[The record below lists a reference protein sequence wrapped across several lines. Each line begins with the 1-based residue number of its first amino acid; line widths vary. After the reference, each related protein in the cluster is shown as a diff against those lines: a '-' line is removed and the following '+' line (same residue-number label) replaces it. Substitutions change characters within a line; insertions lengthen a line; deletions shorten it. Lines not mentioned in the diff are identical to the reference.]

1 MAKGDILRQSCGTA
15 TLQVNLRG
23 KEGTSADSCIDS
35 LVKEERKLDSK

>member
-23 KEGTSADSCIDS
+23 KEGTSADFS
-35 LVKEERKLDSK
+35 LVKKES